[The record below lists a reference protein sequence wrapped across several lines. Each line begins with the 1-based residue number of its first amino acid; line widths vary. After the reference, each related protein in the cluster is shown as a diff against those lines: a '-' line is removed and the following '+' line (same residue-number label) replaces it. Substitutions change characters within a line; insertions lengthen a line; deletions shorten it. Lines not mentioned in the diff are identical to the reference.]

1 MSRRINLTLSHLLV
15 TLLAILTSLVLLL
28 LAAQTIAWRLSEARV
43 ETFSATVLERSV
55 YLLQQAQSIAQENAH
70 EPAAPPC
77 SAADI
82 NHLRSLLW
90 NYQLIKDIG
99 RVNNDALTCSVLWGR
114 LDSPLSLRQ
123 EGEQAKHIAGAA
135 FLQLPVAN
143 GVEATALRRRDLIIF
158 LSPFA
163 FRRFESEPETAWFSA
178 LAVNKSGDERYFTVG
193 RNTEELQQAIN
204 GKSRWDYIVRKR
216 CSPQFDLCAVA
227 GARATGFFNESAVI
241 IGFVFFI
248 ALLTGTLVS
257 LCWHF
262 WRSKKT
268 SLPARLQRALAQEK
282 LRVVYQPICEI
293 QSARL
298 TGVEALLRWDDDDM
312 GAISPEVFIP
322 LAEEAGIMPQ
332 ITRYVTTKAL
342 AEMQALMQRYPFTL
356 SINVSLADLFSV
368 DYLPF
373 LIEQTRQH
381 SLTPGRVILE
391 ITERQGA
398 NLESMSSA
406 ITRFKQAGFVIA
418 LDDFGTGYS
427 NISWLSQLPVDEIK
441 IDKSISDSISTHS
454 LNKTLLINL
463 MLLLKS
469 MSQKV
474 VFEGL
479 EETSQI
485 TYLRTH
491 FPQSY
496 GQGWWYSRPLDAP
509 SLLRFI
515 ETQNKN
521 SSP

>member
-1 MSRRINLTLSHLLV
+1 
-15 TLLAILTSLVLLL
+15 
-28 LAAQTIAWRLSEARV
+28 
-43 ETFSATVLERSV
+43 
-55 YLLQQAQSIAQENAH
+55 
-70 EPAAPPC
+70 
-77 SAADI
+77 
-82 NHLRSLLW
+82 
-90 NYQLIKDIG
+90 
-99 RVNNDALTCSVLWGR
+99 
-114 LDSPLSLRQ
+114 
-123 EGEQAKHIAGAA
+123 
-135 FLQLPVAN
+135 
-143 GVEATALRRRDLIIF
+143 
-158 LSPFA
+158 
-163 FRRFESEPETAWFSA
+163 
-178 LAVNKSGDERYFTVG
+178 
-193 RNTEELQQAIN
+193 
-204 GKSRWDYIVRKR
+204 
-216 CSPQFDLCAVA
+216 
-227 GARATGFFNESAVI
+227 
-241 IGFVFFI
+241 
-248 ALLTGTLVS
+248 
-257 LCWHF
+257 
-262 WRSKKT
+262 
-268 SLPARLQRALAQEK
+268 LQRALAQEK

-509 SLLRFI
+509 SLLQFI